1 MLKELSE
8 HFYFQSTSSHSFYDG
23 SGESPGSNDLQF
35 WAKNSKVHCLS
46 DLEAFCLQA
55 DTMFHGILE
64 NDFARAGVCFIM
76 CKKATIRNLRANKD
90 PL

>member
-1 MLKELSE
+1 VLKELSE

-23 SGESPGSNDLQF
+23 SGETPGSSDLQF
-35 WAKNSKVHCLS
+35 FVKNSKVYCLS

-64 NDFARAGVCFIM
+64 NDVSYGSIVGEVALVNILVLLGDLV
-76 CKKATIRNLRANKD
+76 L
-90 PL
+90 